1 MSYRP
6 LLGPLLACLASPAC
20 ADVTPAEVFSEIE
33 TYYAST
39 GAQISVG
46 ERAEDGDDL
55 ILRDVLVVLDTP
67 EGETRF
73 ELPEMR
79 LEADGDGVL
88 MTLSETMSAV
98 IPTKVETVVSSVK
111 VDIAQ
116 KGLEAEITGAV
127 GALEIA
133 YEMAEFSAEVPGV
146 DIDGKPM
153 PLKLRV
159 ALNDTAGTQSL
170 ARGPL
175 TKVTGAF
182 TTDALSFTLS
192 AADSAATG
200 TMTMEGLV
208 RDLDWTMSGTTPE
221 GVNTA
226 DLPAALKAGFASDGT
241 VKTGSM
247 TLKSET
253 TSETGAMQ
261 MAFGAQEGDLAFSL
275 SAQGLDYSVGQ
286 TGITFDATSA
296 QLPFPVSGKI
306 AVARSGMKLPMGG
319 SDAPTPI
326 GLALTLENL
335 ELNEELWAL
344 FDPTKQLP
352 RDPATLV
359 LDLEGMGTFNPESAE
374 AGQMPG
380 AIESAALKALRLK
393 LMGAEVTGTGAAT
406 FDNSAEVPVPVGAVD
421 LKLTGINSLL
431 DKLVAAG
438 IVPAE
443 QLMGVRMMLGLF
455 AVPEG
460 NDGYVSKIEMRE
472 DGGLYANGQRLQ

>member
-1 MSYRP
+1 M
-6 LLGPLLACLASPAC
+6 
-20 ADVTPAEVFSEIE
+20 
-33 TYYAST
+33 
-39 GAQISVG
+39 
-46 ERAEDGDDL
+46 
-55 ILRDVLVVLDTP
+55 
-67 EGETRF
+67 
-73 ELPEMR
+73 
-79 LEADGDGVL
+79 
-88 MTLSETMSAV
+88 
-98 IPTKVETVVSSVK
+98 
-111 VDIAQ
+111 
-116 KGLEAEITGAV
+116 
-127 GALEIA
+127 
-133 YEMAEFSAEVPGV
+133 
-146 DIDGKPM
+146 
-153 PLKLRV
+153 
-159 ALNDTAGTQSL
+159 
-170 ARGPL
+170 
-175 TKVTGAF
+175 
-182 TTDALSFTLS
+182 
-192 AADSAATG
+192 
-200 TMTMEGLV
+200 

-374 AGQMPG
+374 TGQMPG

-393 LMGAEVTGTGAAT
+393 LMGAEVTGTGAAPKR
-406 FDNSAEVPVPVGAVD
+406 SH
-421 LKLTGINSLL
+421 
-431 DKLVAAG
+431 DK
-438 IVPAE
+438 
-443 QLMGVRMMLGLF
+443 
-455 AVPEG
+455 
-460 NDGYVSKIEMRE
+460 K
-472 DGGLYANGQRLQ
+472 QRHEA